1 MERSTWSVGG
11 EGDQDRIRA
20 VGVEA
25 IARAEMAAAS
35 VRAGRSRQIA
45 ERALRGSLE
54 ANGTPVIFHV
64 RRVAKTSPIFARS
77 VAWLHDVLEGSSVSE
92 EELLAS
98 GLTDEE
104 LRALRLLTRDRDS
117 RSAKHYLSHIS
128 RIARSSGSAG
138 EIARAV
144 KRQDLADRQRH
155 PNRRADGWHPPYQ
168 AALALLEE
176 ETSELRSDPTLD
188 FTAGRQSVARENLH
202 RAGSQ
207 GPSNAPIPS

>member
-1 MERSTWSVGG
+1 MRVG
-11 EGDQDRIRA
+11 RA
-20 VGVEA
+20 
-25 IARAEMAAAS
+25 R
-35 VRAGRSRQIA
+35 RIA

-64 RRVAKTSPIFARS
+64 RRVAKTSPDFARS
-77 VAWLHDVLEGSSVSE
+77 VAWLHDVLEDSSVSE

-104 LRALRLLTRDRDS
+104 LRALRLLTRHGDS

-128 RIARSSGSAG
+128 HIARSSGSAG

-155 PNRRADGWHPPYQ
+155 PNRRPDGWHPPYQ
-168 AALALLEE
+168 AALALLEKE
-176 ETSELRSDPTLD
+176 ASEPSATLVS
-188 FTAGRQSVARENLH
+188 TASRQSVGRENLY
-202 RAGSQ
+202 RAVSQ
-207 GPSNAPIPS
+207 GPQVATSPG